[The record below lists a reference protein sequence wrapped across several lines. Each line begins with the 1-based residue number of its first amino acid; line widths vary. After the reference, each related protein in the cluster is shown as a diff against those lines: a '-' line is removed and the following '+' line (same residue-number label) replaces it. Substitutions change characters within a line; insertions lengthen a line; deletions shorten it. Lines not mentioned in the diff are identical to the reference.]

1 MEPAF
6 FSARTPILSRFIDK
20 IGFFRICSLNHL
32 NNLMKNEIF
41 LENFPKYQE
50 MGGGKSPEF
59 ATLPPFATPD
69 NPYFES
75 GGGKVAKWQTK
86 IEGLLSLHLLLLFAT
101 LPLCH
106 PHR

>member
-1 MEPAF
+1 
-6 FSARTPILSRFIDK
+6 
-20 IGFFRICSLNHL
+20 
-32 NNLMKNEIF
+32 MKNGIF
-41 LENFPKYQE
+41 LENFPKYKK

-86 IEGLLSLHLLLLFAT
+86 IEDGEREVLLFLFAT

-106 PHR
+106 PQIQRKD